1 MVGSTGG
8 ALTTAGRTTVA
19 MTGLPAR
26 YGSLLESI
34 DEGFCVIE
42 KIDAAGGEPSDF
54 RFVEANPAFVVQ
66 SGIADVLGRTLREV
80 VPAEADE
87 WIRIYDAVLTS
98 GTASRF
104 EHELVTMSRS
114 LELYAFRVDDEQRR
128 SVGVLF
134 KDVTDRKHADG
145 LLRDSEERYRRL
157 FESAKDGILI
167 LDFATGVIID
177 ANPYMTELIGYSATE
192 LAGKELWQIGLFA
205 DKAAS
210 EAAVQQLREQG
221 YIRFEN
227 LPLQSNRGRTVE
239 VDVVGNAYREHRHK
253 VIQCNIRD
261 ISERCALERTTLAHA
276 EALAAIDRRKD
287 EFLAMLSHELRA
299 PMAPIASA
307 LQVLQMRENEG
318 LVERQACL
326 IIERQVGQLKY
337 LVDDLLEVSRFTH
350 GKVHLRSEPAV
361 LNTIIEQAVEAVT
374 PLMNFRHHQLTV
386 ALPAA
391 PLGLAGDAARLEQ
404 VVVNLLTNA
413 AKYTHEGGRIWLSLD
428 REGDTAVLRVRDN
441 GMGISAD
448 LLPHVFDLFTQ
459 ATRSLDRAQGGLG
472 IGLSLVRR
480 LVEAH
485 GGTVAAT
492 SAAGQGS
499 EFVVR
504 LPLSATAP
512 VLPLRSA
519 PRAATGACCEVLVVD
534 DSIDTANS
542 LALLLS
548 VSGHRVRTAHDG
560 PTALASIAQQPP
572 DAVVMDIG
580 LPGIDGYEV
589 ARRVRRRPGTDRMVL
604 VAMTGYGQERDR
616 QLALE
621 AGFNHHLV
629 KPADLD
635 ELLRI
640 LAGVAGGQA
649 TALET

>member
-1 MVGSTGG
+1 MLGFTVGAATTPAPNPAVGSDIRDRY
-8 ALTTAGRTTVA
+8 TT
-19 MTGLPAR
+19 
-26 YGSLLESI
+26 LLDSI
-34 DEGFCVIE
+34 GDGFCVLE
-42 KIDAAGGEPSDF
+42 KVAVPNGEPPDYRYTEVNS
-54 RFVEANPAFVVQ
+54 AFVTHTGV
-66 SGIADVLGRTLREV
+66 ANVLGRTMREV
-80 VPAEADE
+80 MGAECDS
-87 WIRIYDAVLTS
+87 WFPIWDAVLNT
-98 GTASRF
+98 GKPMRF
-104 EHELVTMSRS
+104 EQEFVGMGLW
-114 LELYAFRVDDEQRR
+114 LELYAFRVNDQPRR
-128 SVGVLF
+128 GVGVLF
-134 KDVTDRKHADG
+134 KDVTARKHADG

-177 ANPYMTELIGYSATE
+177 ANPYMTELIGYSAGE

-205 DKAAS
+205 DKAGS

-261 ISERCALERTTLAHA
+261 ISERCALERTMHAHA

-299 PMAPIASA
+299 PLAPIVSA
-307 LQVLQMRENEG
+307 AQLLRLRENEG
-318 LVERQACL
+318 LVERQACM

-337 LVDDLLEVSRFTH
+337 LVDDLLEVSRITH

-361 LNTIIEQAVEAVT
+361 LNTIIGLAVEAVT
-374 PLMNFRHHQLTV
+374 PLIEWRHHQLTV
-386 ALPAA
+386 ALPAE
-391 PLGLAGDAARLEQ
+391 PIGLTGDAARLEQ

-413 AKYTHEGGRIWLSLD
+413 AKYTDEGGRIWLSVDL
-428 REGDTAVLRVRDN
+428 ENDTAVLRVRDN
-441 GMGISAD
+441 GIGISAD
-448 LLPHVFDLFTQ
+448 LMPHVFDLFTQ
-459 ATRSLDRAQGGLG
+459 ESRSLDRAQGGLG

-492 SAAGQGS
+492 SELGQGS

-504 LPLSATAP
+504 LPLTAPPPVRSLQSLPKATA
-512 VLPLRSA
+512 
-519 PRAATGACCEVLVVD
+519 ACCQVLVVD
-534 DSIDTANS
+534 DSVDTADS

-560 PTALASIAQQPP
+560 PSALAAIAQAPP

-589 ARRVRRRPGTDRMVL
+589 ARRVRRRPGTDSMVL

-616 QLALE
+616 QMARD

-640 LAGVAGGQA
+640 LAGV
-649 TALET
+649 TASAAS

>member
-1 MVGSTGG
+1 MVGSTNG

-26 YGSLLESI
+26 YGTLLESI

-114 LELYAFRVDDEQRR
+114 LELYAFRVDDESRR

-134 KDVTDRKHADG
+134 KDVTNRKHADG

-157 FESAKDGILI
+157 FESAKDGILV

-227 LPLQSNRGRTVE
+227 LPLQSNRGRAVE
-239 VDVVGNAYREHRHK
+239 VEVVGNAYREHRHK

-261 ISERCALERTTLAHA
+261 ISERCALERTTHAQA
-276 EALAAIDRRKD
+276 EALATIDRRKD

-299 PMAPIASA
+299 PLAPIVSA
-307 LQVLQMRENEG
+307 AQVLRLRENEG
-318 LVERQACL
+318 LVERQACM

-337 LVDDLLEVSRFTH
+337 LIDDLLEVSRITH

-374 PLMNFRHHQLTV
+374 PLMEWRHHRLTV
-386 ALPAA
+386 AMPAE
-391 PLGLAGDAARLEQ
+391 PVRLTGDGARLEQ

-413 AKYTHEGGRIWLSLD
+413 AKYTDEGGRIWLSLAV
-428 REGDTAVLRVRDN
+428 ENDTAVLRVRDN
-441 GMGISAD
+441 GIGITAE

-459 ATRSLDRAQGGLG
+459 ERRSLDRSEGGLG

-485 GGTVAAT
+485 GGTVTAT
-492 SAAGQGS
+492 SAAGLGS
-499 EFVVR
+499 EFMVR
-504 LPLSATAP
+504 LPLLADAA
-512 VLPLRSA
+512 VLPLRSLPKAA
-519 PRAATGACCEVLVVD
+519 PGVSCEVMVVD
-534 DSIDTANS
+534 DSVDTADS
-542 LALLLS
+542 LGLLLAAA
-548 VSGHRVRTAHDG
+548 GHRVRTAHDG
-560 PTALASIAQQPP
+560 PTALAAIAQAPP

-589 ARRVRRRPGTDRMVL
+589 ARRVRRRPDTDRMVL

-616 QLALE
+616 QLARE

-640 LAGVAGGQA
+640 LAGVAEGSA
-649 TALET
+649 ASSL